1 MKLLFDENLSAKLVT
16 RLATEFPESM
26 HVKALGLRG
35 ATDRA
40 IWEYAKEHGFTVVS
54 KDDDFRQKAFLLGA
68 PPKVVWLAL
77 GNSSTAAV
85 ATLLK
90 QNRKQLEAF
99 LTDADDSLLVL
110 DL

>member
-1 MKLLFDENLSAKLVT
+1 MKLLIDENLSAKLVI
-16 RLATEFPESM
+16 RLAAEFPEST

-35 ATDRA
+35 AADRA
-40 IWEYAKEHGFTVVS
+40 IWEYAKEHGFTIVS

-77 GNSSTAAV
+77 GNSSTAVV

>member
-16 RLATEFPESM
+16 RLAAEFPESM
-26 HVKALGLRG
+26 HVKTLGLRG
-35 ATDRA
+35 AADRA
-40 IWEYAKEHGFTVVS
+40 IWEHAKEHGFTTVS

-77 GNSSTAAV
+77 GNSSTAVV
-85 ATLLK
+85 ATLLG

-99 LTDADDSLLVL
+99 SADADDSLLVL